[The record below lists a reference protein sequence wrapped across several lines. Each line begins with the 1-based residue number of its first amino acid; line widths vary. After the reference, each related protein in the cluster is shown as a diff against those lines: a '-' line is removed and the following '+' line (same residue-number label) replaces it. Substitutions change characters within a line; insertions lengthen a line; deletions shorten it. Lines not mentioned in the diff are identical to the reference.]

1 MSGWRRV
8 TIAQLAGPGPNALA
22 TGPFGSAISAR
33 NFVDEGVPV
42 IRGSNLSLDVGV
54 RLKDDEL
61 AFLTE
66 AKASEFK
73 RSVARRGDLVF
84 TCWGTIGQIGL
95 IDERSA
101 YDEYI
106 VSNKQMKLTPDP
118 AEVDSTFLYYLLSSP
133 EMVRVVTGQAIGAA
147 VPGFNLGQL
156 KDINVSLPPLGVQ
169 RQIAGVLNRMTDL
182 IENNRRRVELLEQM
196 ARAIYREWFVKFR
209 YPGHPDV
216 PLVDSAFGPIPGSW
230 RVQQLATIAKV
241 NGSSRK
247 PSADEVF
254 TYLDISALAEREIG
268 ELDAIAGSEAPGRAR
283 RVLAPGDTVWA
294 TVRPNRRAHALV
306 VAPGDDWIASTG
318 LAVLT
323 PTAVSSAFLFETTS
337 TTAFSDWLVG
347 RATGSA
353 YPAVRAKDFEEAL
366 VVVPDV
372 AVDAAFAQ
380 RVAPMHELS
389 WKLRAECSA
398 LANLRDLL
406 LPKLVTGQIDVSSL
420 DLDALPDG
428 QVA

>member
-1 MSGWRRV
+1 MSEWRRAS
-8 TIAQLAGPGPNALA
+8 IAEVASQEPHALA
-22 TGPFGSAISAR
+22 TGPFGSAISAK

-54 RLKDDEL
+54 RLNDDGL
-61 AFLTE
+61 AFLTG
-66 AKASEFK
+66 AKAAEFK

-84 TCWGTIGQIGL
+84 TCWGTVGQIGL
-95 IDERSA
+95 IDDRAA

-118 AEVDSTFLYYLLSSP
+118 AKADSTFLYYLLSSP
-133 EMVRVVTGQAIGAA
+133 DMVRSVTGQAIGAA

-156 KDINVSLPPLGVQ
+156 KDITVLLPPLGVQ
-169 RQIAGVLNRMTDL
+169 TRIADVLNSIDDL
-182 IENNRRRVELLEQM
+182 IQNNRRRVEVLEEM

-209 YPGHPDV
+209 YPGHQDV
-216 PLVDSAFGPIPGSW
+216 PHVDSPLGPIPESW

-241 NGSSRK
+241 NASSRK

-254 TYLDISALAEREIG
+254 RYLDISALAEREIG
-268 ELDAIAGSEAPGRAR
+268 ELDAVPGSEAPGRAR
-283 RVLAPGDTVWA
+283 RVLARGDTVWA

-306 VAPGDDWIASTG
+306 VAPGEDWIASTG

-323 PTAVSSAFLFETTS
+323 PTAVSSSFLFETTS
-337 TTAFSDWLVG
+337 TIAFSDWLVG

-366 VVVPDV
+366 VVVPDA
-372 AVDAAFAQ
+372 AVDVAFAQ
-380 RVAPMHELS
+380 KAAPMHELS

-420 DLDALPDG
+420 DLDALPEG